1 MKGRLRMNS
10 THRWLLPLLLVAG
23 VCTAA
28 VAQEPKDRE
37 IAALREEI
45 ATLRGML
52 PSQSHTMMDVEFHF
66 ANLWFAGKARNWPL
80 ATFYFNETRQHLNWA
95 VRVVPVRR
103 LAGGGQLDLRPML
116 KGIEESGL
124 APIKAAI
131 DKSDGAAF
139 EAAYRQMLNQCV
151 ACHTA
156 AEKPYLRPQI
166 PKAPPSPLID
176 MTPQ

>member
-1 MKGRLRMNS
+1 MKLNS
-10 THRWLLPLLLVAG
+10 IYRTAVALLLATG
-23 VCTAA
+23 FCTAA
-28 VAQEPKDRE
+28 VAQQPAQNE

-45 ATLRGML
+45 ATLKGML

-66 ANLWFAGKARNWPL
+66 ANLWFAGKAANWPL
-80 ATFYFNETRQHLNWA
+80 ATFYFNETRQHLGWA
-95 VRVVPVRR
+95 VRVVPIRR

-116 KGIEESGL
+116 KGIEETGL

-139 EAAYRQMLNQCV
+139 EAAYRQMLTQCL

-156 AEKPYLRPQI
+156 AEKPYLRPEI
-166 PKAPPSPLID
+166 PKAPPSALID
-176 MTPQ
+176 MAAR

>member
-1 MKGRLRMNS
+1 MKVRTFR
-10 THRWLLPLLLVAG
+10 RLLLALALGAG
-23 VCTAA
+23 LGPAA
-28 VAQEPKDRE
+28 LSQESKDSE
-37 IAALREEI
+37 IAALKEEV

-52 PSQSHTMMDVEFHF
+52 PSQSHTMMDVEYHF
-66 ANLWFAGKARNWPL
+66 TNLWFAGKAGNWPL

-103 LAGGGQLDLRPML
+103 LAAGGQLDLRPML

-139 EAAYRQMLNQCV
+139 EAAYRQMLTQCM
-151 ACHTA
+151 ACHAA
-156 AEKPYLRPQI
+156 AEKPYLKLAVPS
-166 PKAPPSPLID
+166 APAARLVD
-176 MTPQ
+176 MAQH

>member
-1 MKGRLRMNS
+1 MNVNS
-10 THRWLLPLLLVAG
+10 ICRTAMALVLAG
-23 VCTAA
+23 GLCMAA
-28 VAQEPKDRE
+28 VAQESEKDDVAALKE
-37 IAALREEI
+37 QIAALK
-45 ATLRGML
+45 GML

-66 ANLWFAGKARNWPL
+66 ANLWFAAKAANWPL
-80 ATFYFNETRQHLNWA
+80 ATFYFNETRSHLNWA

-103 LAGGGQLDLRPML
+103 LANGGQLDLRPML

-139 EAAYRQMLNQCV
+139 EVAYRQMLNQCI

-166 PKAPPSPLID
+166 PKAPPSALID
-176 MTPQ
+176 MTPH

>member
-1 MKGRLRMNS
+1 MSVNS
-10 THRWLLPLLLVAG
+10 TCRTVVTFLLGSGFCA
-23 VCTAA
+23 AA
-28 VAQEPKDRE
+28 VAQQATNNEVAELK
-37 IAALREEI
+37 EEI
-45 ATLRGML
+45 ATLKGML

-66 ANLWFAGKARNWPL
+66 ANLWFAGKAANWPL

-95 VRVVPVRR
+95 VRVVPIRR

-139 EAAYRQMLNQCV
+139 EAAYQRMLTQCI

-166 PKAPPSPLID
+166 PKVPPSALID
-176 MTPQ
+176 MAPH